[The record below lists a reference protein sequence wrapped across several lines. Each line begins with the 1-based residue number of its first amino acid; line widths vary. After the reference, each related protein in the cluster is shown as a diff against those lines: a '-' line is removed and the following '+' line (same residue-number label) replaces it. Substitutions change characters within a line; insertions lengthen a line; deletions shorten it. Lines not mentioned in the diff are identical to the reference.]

1 LAKRKQIITQ
11 SFNHQEFHSSNIIK
25 MVSITLLVS
34 AVLALATS
42 QVNAIPQVIGT
53 PDAVALFYSDCATSS
68 QAGIPAQDQV
78 LEPTDSTCYTFAF
91 EGVDQAFTATGFQGD
106 CLPFRNLIHCVMLI
120 FISF

>member
-1 LAKRKQIITQ
+1 
-11 SFNHQEFHSSNIIK
+11 

-91 EGVDQAFTATGFQGD
+91 EGVDQAFTATGFHAVAWSGASCTGTATDIAQSPALNG
-106 CLPFRNLIHCVMLI
+106 CQNITGASYQVVAA
-120 FISF
+120 